1 MLKKLSFLD
10 LLKAVIDLVEK
21 GTGMRCYDSI
31 PKNMP
36 SPLYFAEIVGL
47 RPENTKTMYVDA
59 FTVYIHAIAKPS
71 DSSIE
76 VYELIQALEQAMTRE
91 IELDCE
97 YDLLM
102 QTSEGLQGI
111 QTDETNE
118 KHGILSYEFRIVY
131 GFKIK

>member
-1 MLKKLSFLD
+1 MLKKLGFID
-10 LLKAVIDLVEK
+10 LLEAVIDLVEE
-21 GTGMRCYDSI
+21 GTGQRCYDSI

-76 VYELIQALEQAMTRE
+76 VYEMIQDLEEAMTKE
-91 IELDCE
+91 IDLDCE
-97 YDLLM
+97 YDLIM

-118 KHGILSYEFRIVY
+118 KHAILSYEFRICY
-131 GFKIK
+131 GFKVK